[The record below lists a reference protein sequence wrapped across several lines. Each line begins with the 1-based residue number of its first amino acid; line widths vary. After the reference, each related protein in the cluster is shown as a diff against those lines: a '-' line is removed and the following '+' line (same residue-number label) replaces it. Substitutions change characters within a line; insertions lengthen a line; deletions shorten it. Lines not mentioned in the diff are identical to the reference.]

1 MLLKTHKKIL
11 LFCLAILLIPFISS
25 YTKET
30 GSSPAET
37 AYKAAKKKYVV
48 MRISESEVKIRDNW
62 IDVID
67 TFLSVYLEYPDSEKG
82 DDSLYMVGRLYE
94 ELYEQSKNRNDLN
107 RAIEA
112 YEKLIQ
118 KYPKSTLADDA
129 RFKIA
134 NVYRYGLKDLAS
146 AYSNFDTVV
155 KKYPKSDMRPKAEE
169 QLKELSKYA
178 KDFKSNDSKV
188 VGGDKK
194 EEVVRDSKVSVG
206 PTVTG
211 IRTSFHEG
219 KTRVVFDL
227 SENAEYTYGH
237 LNEDAQKKLPY
248 RIFIDIKKGVK
259 GGEVKEKMVF
269 KDGSVT
275 GIRTGGTNS
284 GVLRVVLDLVGPPD
298 YKIFPLKS
306 PDRIVVDISLSVGIV
321 EDVTK
326 KPDKIESTL
335 PSKVPELTDIKVIVI
350 DAGHGGKDPGA
361 VGPTRYYEKRA
372 NYKIAKYLKEYLKSR
387 LGLTVIMT
395 RNSDKY
401 LKLKDRTAIAN
412 KSNADLFISIHNNAS
427 RSRSVYGTSTYYLAV
442 TSDRRAL
449 AVAAR
454 ENDTTIERL
463 TELDYILTD
472 LMVSAKR
479 NESSLLA
486 KFVQDGMVLSIKDNY
501 SNIKDLGVMQGP
513 FWVLVGAQMPS
524 ILVECSYIS
533 NPREEMRLKNDKY
546 LKKIAFG
553 IYKGVEKYIKEIDKA
568 KENW

>member
-1 MLLKTHKKIL
+1 MLLKTLKKFL
-11 LFCLAILLIPFISS
+11 LLCFAILLIPSISPNA
-25 YTKET
+25 KEL
-30 GSSPAET
+30 GSSPSET

-48 MRISESEVKIRDNW
+48 MRISETKVKMRDNW
-62 IDVID
+62 VDVID
-67 TFLSVYLEYPDSEKG
+67 TFLSVYLEYPDSERG

-94 ELYEQSKNRNDLN
+94 ELYEQSMNKKDLS
-107 RAIEA
+107 RAIDA

-118 KYPKSTLADDA
+118 NYPKSTLTDDA

-134 NVYRYGLKDLAS
+134 NIYRYGFKDFAS

-155 KKYPKSDMRPKAEE
+155 KKYPNSDMKPKAEE
-169 QLKELSKYA
+169 YLKELSKYV
-178 KDFKSNDSKV
+178 KDFKSNDTKAG
-188 VGGDKK
+188 GGDKK
-194 EEVVRDSKVSVG
+194 EKVVRDTKVSGG
-206 PTVTG
+206 PILTG
-211 IRTSFHEG
+211 IRTSSYEG
-219 KTRVVFDL
+219 KTRIVFDL
-227 SENAEYTYGH
+227 SENTEYTYDH
-237 LNEDAQKKLPY
+237 LKADDQKKLPY
-248 RIFIDIKKGVK
+248 RIFIDIKKGAK
-259 GGEVKEKMVF
+259 GGAVKEKMVF
-269 KDGSVT
+269 KTGSVT
-275 GIRTGGTNS
+275 GIRTGDINS
-284 GVLRVVLDLVGPPD
+284 GVLRVVLDLVGHRD

-306 PDRIVVDISLSVGIV
+306 PDRIVVDISLTGGMA

-326 KPDKIESTL
+326 KPDKIENTL
-335 PSKVPELTDIKVIVI
+335 PTKVPELTDIKVIVI

-361 VGPTRYYEKRA
+361 IGPTRYYEKRA

-395 RNSDKY
+395 RDSDRY
-401 LKLKDRTAIAN
+401 LKLKSRTAIAN

-442 TSDRRAL
+442 TSDRKAL

-486 KFVQDGMVLSIKDNY
+486 KFVQDGMVLSVKKDY
-501 SNIKDLGVMQGP
+501 SSIKDLGVMQGP

-533 NPREEMRLKNDKY
+533 NPREEQRLKSDKY

-553 IYKGVEKYIKEIDKA
+553 IYKGIEKYINEIDKA